1 MEPPIIEDCRVN
13 EAVDPDSPIGQTARA
28 WALAV
33 VGEDFPPERSRMLG
47 AWLDADPQHR
57 RAYEQ
62 AESVVMMLGGLQG
75 LSVSPNIT
83 PSVSPLRRT
92 TARAGSR
99 WRVPAM
105 AAGGLLAACLA
116 LTVAAL
122 PGPAY
127 ETARGET
134 RQIAL
139 GDGSQITL
147 APASRLKAASRW
159 RPRALSLEKGEAF
172 FVVAHQSGRPFTV
185 QAGDALVRV
194 VGTRFNVHRAD
205 QAVRVEVEQG
215 AVQVSDGPEGRDRA
229 VTLRAG
235 QTALADGRGVTVGV
249 LARSE
254 PAGGWRQGRLAYEDA
269 PLAEVVADLN
279 RYSARPLTLGSTATG
294 RLKVT
299 AAFDVAQA
307 DRFVAELPR
316 VLPVRLVADG
326 RGGRALVA
334 DPKRAPEPHAR

>member
-33 VGEDFPPERSRMLG
+33 VGEDFPPERSRLLG

-62 AESVVMMLGGLQG
+62 AEGVVLMLGGLG
-75 LSVSPNIT
+75 VT
-83 PSVSPLRRT
+83 PAVERERLPVARP
-92 TARAGSR
+92 TAR

-116 LTVAAL
+116 IAVFAL
-122 PGPAY
+122 PVPTY
-127 ETARGET
+127 ETQPGET

-139 GDGSQITL
+139 SDGSQVTL

-159 RPRALSLEKGEAF
+159 RPRALSLERGEAF
-172 FVVAHQSGRPFTV
+172 FVVAHQDGHPFTV
-185 QAGDALVRV
+185 QAGDAMVRV
-194 VGTRFNVHRAD
+194 IGTRFNVHHGAGQD
-205 QAVRVEVEQG
+205 VRVEVEQG
-215 AVQVSDGPEGRDRA
+215 VVQVSDGGQDRA

-235 QTALADGRGVTVGV
+235 QTAVADARGLSVGV
-249 LARSE
+249 LARSDL
-254 PAGGWRQGRLAYEDA
+254 AGGWRQGRLAYDDA

-279 RYSARPLTLGSTATG
+279 RYSERPLTIDSAATG

-316 VLPVRLVADG
+316 VLPVRLTSDG
-326 RGGRALVA
+326 RGGRILVAA
-334 DPKRAPEPHAR
+334 DPKRALEPHAR

>member
-33 VGEDFPPERSRMLG
+33 VGEDFPPERSRLLG

-62 AESVVMMLGGLQG
+62 AEDVVLMLGA
-75 LSVSPNIT
+75 LSTSPAAE
-83 PSVSPLRRT
+83 V
-92 TARAGSR
+92 AGRPAAPQAGR
-99 WRVPAM
+99 WRIPAM

-116 LTVAAL
+116 IAVFAL
-122 PGPAY
+122 PAPTY
-127 ETARGET
+127 ETQSGET

-139 GDGSQITL
+139 SDGSQVTL

-159 RPRALSLEKGEAF
+159 RPRALSLERGEAF
-172 FVVAHQSGRPFTV
+172 FVVAHQDGHPFTV
-185 QAGDALVRV
+185 QAGDAMVRV
-194 VGTRFNVHRAD
+194 IGTRFNVHHGAGQD
-205 QAVRVEVEQG
+205 VRVEVEQG
-215 AVQVSDGPEGRDRA
+215 VVQVSDGGQDRA

-235 QTALADGRGVTVGV
+235 QTAVADARGLSVGV
-249 LARSE
+249 LARSDL
-254 PAGGWRQGRLAYEDA
+254 AGGWRQGRLAYDDA

-279 RYSARPLTLGSTATG
+279 RYSQRPLTIDSAATG

-316 VLPVRLVADG
+316 VLPVRLTSDG
-326 RGGRALVA
+326 RGGRILVAA

>member
-33 VGEDFPPERSRMLG
+33 VGEDFPPERSRLLG

-62 AESVVMMLGGLQG
+62 AEGVVLMLGGL
-75 LSVSPNIT
+75 SASPAVERERL
-83 PSVSPLRRT
+83 PVARP
-92 TARAGSR
+92 TAR

-116 LTVAAL
+116 IAVFAL
-122 PGPAY
+122 PAPTY
-127 ETARGET
+127 ETQPGET
-134 RQIAL
+134 RQIGL
-139 GDGSQITL
+139 SDGSQVTL

-159 RPRALSLEKGEAF
+159 RPRALSLERGEAF
-172 FVVAHQSGRPFTV
+172 FVVAHQDGQPFTV
-185 QAGDALVRV
+185 QAGDAMVRV
-194 VGTRFNVHRAD
+194 IGTRFNVHHGAD
-205 QAVRVEVEQG
+205 QDVRVEVEQG
-215 AVQVSDGPEGRDRA
+215 VVQVSDGGQDRA

-235 QTALADGRGVTVGV
+235 QTAVADTRGLSVGV
-249 LARSE
+249 LARSDL
-254 PAGGWRQGRLAYEDA
+254 AGGWRQGRLAYDDA

-279 RYSARPLTLGSTATG
+279 RYGQRPLTIDSAATG
-294 RLKVT
+294 QLKVT

-316 VLPVRLVADG
+316 VLPVRLTSDG
-326 RGGRALVA
+326 RGGRILVAA

>member
-33 VGEDFPPERSRMLG
+33 VGEDFPPERSRLLG

-62 AESVVMMLGGLQG
+62 AEGVVLMLGGL
-75 LSVSPNIT
+75 SA
-83 PSVSPLRRT
+83 SPLAEPVGRPI
-92 TARAGSR
+92 ARPAVPQAR
-99 WRVPAM
+99 QWRAPAM

-116 LTVAAL
+116 IAVFAL
-122 PGPAY
+122 PAPTY
-127 ETARGET
+127 ETQPGET

-139 GDGSQITL
+139 SDGSQVTL

-159 RPRALSLEKGEAF
+159 RPRALSLERGEAF
-172 FVVAHQSGRPFTV
+172 FVVAHQEGHPFTV
-185 QAGDALVRV
+185 QAGDAMVRV
-194 VGTRFNVHRAD
+194 IGTRFNVHHGAD
-205 QAVRVEVEQG
+205 QDVRVEVEQG
-215 AVQVSDGPEGRDRA
+215 VVQVSDGGRDRA

-235 QTALADGRGVTVGV
+235 QTAVADARGLSVGV
-249 LARSE
+249 LARSDL
-254 PAGGWRQGRLAYEDA
+254 AGGWRQGRLAYDDA

-279 RYSARPLTLGSTATG
+279 RYGQRPLTIDSAATG

-316 VLPVRLVADG
+316 VLPVRLTSDG
-326 RGGRALVA
+326 RGGRILVAA

>member
-47 AWLDADPQHR
+47 AWLDADPLHR

-62 AESVVMMLGGLQG
+62 AESVVLMLGGLQG
-75 LSVSPNIT
+75 LGGSSVATAQPR
-83 PSVSPLRRT
+83 PMDRRV
-92 TARAGSR
+92 ARRAR
-99 WRVPAM
+99 WGMPVGI
-105 AAGGLLAACLA
+105 AGGLLAASLA
-116 LTVAAL
+116 IAFFAL

-127 ETARGET
+127 DTQQGET

-139 GDGSQITL
+139 SDGSQVTL
-147 APASRLKAASRW
+147 APASRLRAASRW
-159 RPRALSLEKGEAF
+159 KPRALSLERGEAF
-172 FVVAHQSGRPFTV
+172 FVVAHQSGHPFTV

-194 VGTRFNVHRAD
+194 IGTRFNVHHGVD
-205 QAVRVEVEQG
+205 QKVRVEVEQG
-215 AVQVSDGPEGRDRA
+215 AVQVSDEGGQNHA

-235 QTALADGRGVTVGV
+235 QTVLADARGLTVGV
-249 LARSE
+249 LAR
-254 PAGGWRQGRLAYEDA
+254 PDLAGGWRQGRLAYEDA

-279 RYSARPLTLGSTATG
+279 RYSQRPLTIGSAATG

-299 AAFDVAQA
+299 AAFEIAQA
-307 DRFVAELPR
+307 DRFVAELPK
-316 VLPVRLVADG
+316 VLPVRLASDG
-326 RGGRALVA
+326 RGGRVLVA
-334 DPKRAPEPHAR
+334 TEPRRAPEPHAR

>member
-33 VGEDFPPERSRMLG
+33 VGEDFPPERSRQFG
-47 AWLDADPQHR
+47 AWLDADPRHR

-62 AESVVMMLGGLQG
+62 AETVVMMLGALR
-75 LSVSPNIT
+75 T
-83 PSVSPLRRT
+83 PTAVEPVRRP
-92 TARAGSR
+92 AAR
-99 WRVPAM
+99 WRVRALV

-116 LTVAAL
+116 LVVVAL
-122 PGPAY
+122 PGSAY
-127 ETARGET
+127 ETQPGQS
-134 RQIAL
+134 RQVAL

-147 APASRLKAASRW
+147 APGSRLRAASRW
-159 RPRALSLEKGEAF
+159 RPRALSLERGEAF
-172 FVVAHQSGRPFTV
+172 FVVARRDGQPFTV

-194 VGTRFNVHRAD
+194 VGTRFNVHRGAGR
-205 QAVRVEVEQG
+205 AVRVEVEQG
-215 AVQVSDGPEGRDRA
+215 VVQVSDRPDGQDRA

-235 QTALADGRGVTVGV
+235 QTVVADGRGLTVGA
-249 LARSE
+249 LDQANL
-254 PAGGWRQGRLAYEDA
+254 AGGWRQGRLAYDDA

-279 RYSARPLTLGSTATG
+279 RYSRRPLTIGSPAAG

-316 VLPVRLVADG
+316 VLPVRLTSDA
-326 RGGRALVA
+326 RGGRILAAA
-334 DPKRAPEPHAR
+334 DPKRAPEPRAP

>member
-33 VGEDFPPERSRMLG
+33 VGEDFPPERSRLLG
-47 AWLDADPQHR
+47 AWLDADPLHR
-57 RAYEQ
+57 RAYVQ
-62 AESVVMMLGGLQG
+62 AEGVILMLGGLG
-75 LSVSPNIT
+75 AASTADLV
-83 PSVSPLRRT
+83 RRPA
-92 TARAGSR
+92 ARPATK

-105 AAGGLLAACLA
+105 VAGGLLAAGLA
-116 LTVAAL
+116 IAAFAL

-127 ETARGET
+127 DTRPGET

-139 GDGSQITL
+139 SDGSQVTL
-147 APASRLKAASRW
+147 APASRLRAASRW
-159 RPRALSLEKGEAF
+159 RPRALSLDRGEAF
-172 FVVAHQSGRPFTV
+172 FVVAHQNDAPFTV

-194 VGTRFNVHRAD
+194 VGTRFNVHHGVD
-205 QAVRVEVEQG
+205 QDVRVEVEQG
-215 AVQVSDGPEGRDRA
+215 VVQVSDSPDGQDHA

-235 QTALADGRGVTVGV
+235 QTVVADARGLTVGV
-249 LARSE
+249 LAR
-254 PAGGWRQGRLAYEDA
+254 PDQAGGWRQGRLAYDDA

-279 RYSARPLTLGSTATG
+279 RYSRRPLTIDSASTG

-316 VLPVRLVADG
+316 VLPVRLTSDG
-326 RGGRALVA
+326 HGGQVLVA
-334 DPKRAPEPHAR
+334 ADPRRAPEPHAR

>member
-33 VGEDFPPERSRMLG
+33 VGEDFPPERSRQFG

-62 AESVVMMLGGLQG
+62 AEAVVMMLGHLPT
-75 LSVSPNIT
+75 STAIEPA
-83 PSVSPLRRT
+83 RRP
-92 TARAGSR
+92 AAR
-99 WRVPAM
+99 WRAPALV

-116 LTVAAL
+116 LVVAL

-127 ETARGET
+127 ETPSGQS
-134 RQIAL
+134 RQVAL
-139 GDGSQITL
+139 GDGSQVTL
-147 APASRLKAASRW
+147 APGSRLRAASRW
-159 RPRALSLEKGEAF
+159 RPRALSLDRGEAF
-172 FVVAHQSGRPFTV
+172 FVVAHQGGQPFTV

-194 VGTRFNVHRAD
+194 VGTRFNVHRGAGRT
-205 QAVRVEVEQG
+205 VRVEVEQG
-215 AVQVSDGPEGRDRA
+215 VVQVSDRPDAQDRA

-235 QTALADGRGVTVGV
+235 QTVVADGPTLAVGA
-249 LARSE
+249 LDQANL
-254 PAGGWRQGRLAYEDA
+254 AGGWRQGRLAYDDA

-279 RYSARPLTLGSTATG
+279 RYSQRPLAIGSPATG

-299 AAFDVAQA
+299 AAFDVAQVE
-307 DRFVAELPR
+307 RFVAELPR
-316 VLPVRLVADG
+316 VLPVRLTSDG
-326 RGGRALVA
+326 RGGRILVAA
-334 DPKRAPEPHAR
+334 DPKRAPEPRAP

>member
-33 VGEDFPPERSRMLG
+33 AGEDFPPERSRQFG
-47 AWLDADPQHR
+47 AWLDADPLHR

-62 AESVVMMLGGLQG
+62 AETVVMML
-75 LSVSPNIT
+75 SA
-83 PSVSPLRRT
+83 LRT
-92 TARAGSR
+92 STAIEPARRPAAR
-99 WRVPAM
+99 WRTPALV
-105 AAGGLLAACLA
+105 AASGLLAACLA
-116 LTVAAL
+116 LAVVAL

-127 ETARGET
+127 ETQPGQS

-147 APASRLKAASRW
+147 APGSRLRAASRW
-159 RPRALSLEKGEAF
+159 RPRALSLERGEAF
-172 FVVAHQSGRPFTV
+172 FVVAHQGGQPFTV

-194 VGTRFNVHRAD
+194 VGTRFNVHRGAGRS
-205 QAVRVEVEQG
+205 VRVEVEQG
-215 AVQVSDGPEGRDRA
+215 VVQVSDRPDSRDRA

-235 QTALADGRGVTVGV
+235 QTVVADGRGLTVGA
-249 LARSE
+249 LGQANL
-254 PAGGWRQGRLAYEDA
+254 AGGWRLGRLAYDDA

-279 RYSARPLTLGSTATG
+279 RYSRQPLTIGSPATG
-294 RLKVT
+294 RLKLT

-316 VLPVRLVADG
+316 VLPVRLASDG
-326 RGGRALVA
+326 HGGRILVA
-334 DPKRAPEPHAR
+334 ADPNRTPEPRAP

>member
-1 MEPPIIEDCRVN
+1 MEPPITEDCRVN

-33 VGEDFPPERSRMLG
+33 VGEDFPPERSRLLG
-47 AWLDADPQHR
+47 AWLDADPLHR

-62 AESVVMMLGGLQG
+62 AEGVVMMLGA
-75 LSVSPNIT
+75 LSASP
-83 PSVSPLRRT
+83 VAEAARRP
-92 TARAGSR
+92 AAHSAPPQAAR

-116 LTVAAL
+116 IAVFAL
-122 PGPAY
+122 PAPAY
-127 ETARGET
+127 ETQPGET
-134 RQIAL
+134 RRIAL
-139 GDGSQITL
+139 SDGSQVTL

-159 RPRALSLEKGEAF
+159 RPRALSLERGEAF
-172 FVVAHQSGRPFTV
+172 FVVAHQGGQPFTV
-185 QAGDALVRV
+185 QAGDAMVRV
-194 VGTRFNVHRAD
+194 IGTRFNVHHGAD
-205 QAVRVEVEQG
+205 QDVRVEVEQG
-215 AVQVSDGPEGRDRA
+215 VVQVSDGGRDRA

-235 QTALADGRGVTVGV
+235 QTAVADARGLSVGL
-249 LARSE
+249 LARSDL
-254 PAGGWRQGRLAYEDA
+254 AGGWRQGRLAYDDA

-279 RYSARPLTLGSTATG
+279 RYSQRRLTIDSAATG

-316 VLPVRLVADG
+316 VLPVRLASDG
-326 RGGRALVA
+326 RGGRILVAA

>member
-33 VGEDFPPERSRMLG
+33 VGEDFPPERSRLLG
-47 AWLDADPQHR
+47 AWLDADPLHR

-62 AESVVMMLGGLQG
+62 AEGVVLMLGALGAAPA
-75 LSVSPNIT
+75 VERARSPA
-83 PSVSPLRRT
+83 
-92 TARAGSR
+92 ARPAPR

-116 LTVAAL
+116 IAVFAL
-122 PGPAY
+122 PAPAF
-127 ETARGET
+127 ETQPGET

-139 GDGSQITL
+139 SDGSQVTL

-159 RPRALSLEKGEAF
+159 RPRALSLERGEAF
-172 FVVAHQSGRPFTV
+172 FVVTHQDGQPFTV
-185 QAGDALVRV
+185 QAGDATVRV
-194 VGTRFNVHRAD
+194 IGTRFNVHHGAD
-205 QAVRVEVEQG
+205 QDVRVEVEQG
-215 AVQVSDGPEGRDRA
+215 VVQVSAGGRDRA

-235 QTALADGRGVTVGV
+235 QTAVAGARGLTAVAQSGQ
-249 LARSE
+249 
-254 PAGGWRQGRLAYEDA
+254 AGGWRQGRLAYDDA

-279 RYSARPLTLGSTATG
+279 RYSQRPLTVDSAATG

-316 VLPVRLVADG
+316 VLPVRLASDG
-326 RGGRALVA
+326 RGGRILVAA

>member
-1 MEPPIIEDCRVN
+1 MEPPITEDCRVN

-33 VGEDFPPERSRMLG
+33 VGEDFPPERSRLLG
-47 AWLDADPQHR
+47 AWLDADPLHR

-62 AESVVMMLGGLQG
+62 AEGVVMMLGALGASPVAEAARRPAAHSAPLQA
-75 LSVSPNIT
+75 
-83 PSVSPLRRT
+83 
-92 TARAGSR
+92 AR
-99 WRVPAM
+99 WCVPAM

-116 LTVAAL
+116 VAVFAL
-122 PGPAY
+122 PAPAF
-127 ETARGET
+127 ETQPGET

-139 GDGSQITL
+139 SDGSQVTL

-159 RPRALSLEKGEAF
+159 RPRALSLERGEAF
-172 FVVAHQSGRPFTV
+172 FVVAHQGGQPFTV
-185 QAGDALVRV
+185 QAGDAMVRV
-194 VGTRFNVHRAD
+194 IGTRFNVHHGAD
-205 QAVRVEVEQG
+205 QDVRVEVEQG
-215 AVQVSDGPEGRDRA
+215 VVQVSDGGRDRA

-235 QTALADGRGVTVGV
+235 QTAVADARGLSVGV
-249 LARSE
+249 LARSDL
-254 PAGGWRQGRLAYEDA
+254 AGGWRQGRLAYDDA

-279 RYSARPLTLGSTATG
+279 RYSQRPLTIDSAATG

-316 VLPVRLVADG
+316 VLPVRLASDG
-326 RGGRALVA
+326 RGGRILVAA

>member
-28 WALAV
+28 WALAI
-33 VGEDFPPERSRMLG
+33 VGEDFPPERSRLLG
-47 AWLDADPQHR
+47 AWLDADPLHR

-62 AESVVMMLGGLQG
+62 AEGVILMLGGLG
-75 LSVSPNIT
+75 ASPVAESVGRPAPPHAARRVT
-83 PSVSPLRRT
+83 P
-92 TARAGSR
+92 

-105 AAGGLLAACLA
+105 AVGGLLAACLA
-116 LTVAAL
+116 VAVFAL
-122 PGPAY
+122 PAPAY
-127 ETARGET
+127 ETRPGET

-139 GDGSQITL
+139 SDGSQVTL
-147 APASRLKAASRW
+147 APASRLRAASRW
-159 RPRALSLEKGEAF
+159 RPRALSLERGEAF
-172 FVVAHQSGRPFTV
+172 FVVAHQGGQPFTV
-185 QAGDALVRV
+185 QAGDAMVRV
-194 VGTRFNVHRAD
+194 IGTRFNVHHGAD
-205 QAVRVEVEQG
+205 RDVRVEVEQG
-215 AVQVSDGPEGRDRA
+215 VVQVSDGPGGQDRA

-235 QTALADGRGVTVGV
+235 QTAVADARGLTVGV
-249 LARSE
+249 PPRSD
-254 PAGGWRQGRLAYEDA
+254 PAGGWRQGRLAYDDA

-279 RYSARPLTLGSTATG
+279 RYSQHPLTIDSTATG

-316 VLPVRLVADG
+316 VLPVRLISDG
-326 RGGRALVA
+326 RGGRILVAA

>member
-33 VGEDFPPERSRMLG
+33 VGEDFPPERSRQFG
-47 AWLDADPQHR
+47 AWLDADPRHR

-62 AESVVMMLGGLQG
+62 AETVVMMLG
-75 LSVSPNIT
+75 S
-83 PSVSPLRRT
+83 LRIP
-92 TARAGSR
+92 TAVEPVRRPAAR
-99 WRVPAM
+99 WRVPALV

-116 LTVAAL
+116 LAVVAL
-122 PGPAY
+122 PGSTY
-127 ETARGET
+127 ETQPGQS
-134 RQIAL
+134 RQVAL

-147 APASRLKAASRW
+147 GPGSRLSAASRW
-159 RPRALSLEKGEAF
+159 RPRALSLERGEAF
-172 FVVAHQSGRPFTV
+172 FVVAHQDGRPFTV

-194 VGTRFNVHRAD
+194 VGTRFNVHHDAD
-205 QAVRVEVEQG
+205 RAVRVEVEQG
-215 AVQVSDGPEGRDRA
+215 VVQVSDRPRGQDRA
-229 VTLRAG
+229 VTLHAG
-235 QTALADGRGVTVGV
+235 QTVVADRRGLTLGR
-249 LARSE
+249 LDQAQL
-254 PAGGWRQGRLAYEDA
+254 AGGWRQGRLAYDDT

-279 RYSARPLTLGSTATG
+279 RYSQRPLAIGSPAAG

-316 VLPVRLVADG
+316 VLPVRLTSDG
-326 RGGRALVA
+326 RGGRILVAA
-334 DPKRAPEPHAR
+334 DPKRAPESHAP

>member
-33 VGEDFPPERSRMLG
+33 VGEDFPPERSRQFG

-62 AESVVMMLGGLQG
+62 AEAVVMMLGHLPT
-75 LSVSPNIT
+75 STAIEPA
-83 PSVSPLRRT
+83 RRP
-92 TARAGSR
+92 AAR
-99 WRVPAM
+99 WRAPALV

-116 LTVAAL
+116 LVVAL

-127 ETARGET
+127 ETPSGQS
-134 RQIAL
+134 RQVAL
-139 GDGSQITL
+139 GDGSQVTL
-147 APASRLKAASRW
+147 APGSRLRAASRW
-159 RPRALSLEKGEAF
+159 RPRALSLDRGEAF
-172 FVVAHQSGRPFTV
+172 FVVAHQGGQPFTV

-194 VGTRFNVHRAD
+194 VGTRFNVHRGAGRT
-205 QAVRVEVEQG
+205 VRIEVEQG
-215 AVQVSDGPEGRDRA
+215 VVQVSDRPDAQDRA

-235 QTALADGRGVTVGV
+235 QTVVAEGRALTVGA
-249 LARSE
+249 LDQANL
-254 PAGGWRQGRLAYEDA
+254 AGGWRQGRLAYDDA

-279 RYSARPLTLGSTATG
+279 RYSQRPLAIGSPATG

-307 DRFVAELPR
+307 ERFVAELPR
-316 VLPVRLVADG
+316 VLPVRLTSDG
-326 RGGRALVA
+326 RGGRILVAA
-334 DPKRAPEPHAR
+334 DPKRAPEPRAP

>member
-1 MEPPIIEDCRVN
+1 MN
-13 EAVDPDSPIGQTARA
+13 EAVDPDSPIGRTARA

-33 VGEDFPPERSRMLG
+33 VGEDFPPERSRLLG
-47 AWLDADPQHR
+47 AWLDADPRHR

-62 AESVVMMLGGLQG
+62 AEGVVMMLGGLQG
-75 LSVSPNIT
+75 LAAAPVAARPAARR
-83 PSVSPLRRT
+83 PLP
-92 TARAGSR
+92 
-99 WRVPAM
+99 WRVPAVA

-116 LTVAAL
+116 LVVFAL

-127 ETARGET
+127 DTRPGEI

-147 APASRLKAASRW
+147 APGSRLKAASRW
-159 RPRALSLEKGEAF
+159 RPRALSLERGEAF
-172 FVVAHQSGRPFTV
+172 FVVAHQDGHPFTV
-185 QAGDALVRV
+185 KAGDALVRV
-194 VGTRFNVHRAD
+194 VGTRFNVHHGAD
-205 QAVRVEVEQG
+205 QDVRVEVEQG
-215 AVQVSDGPEGRDRA
+215 VVQVSDGDQARA

-235 QTALADGRGVTVGV
+235 QTATADARGVTLGA
-249 LARSE
+249 LPR
-254 PAGGWRQGRLAYEDA
+254 PDQAGGWRQGRLAYDDA

-279 RYSARPLTLGSTATG
+279 RYSSRPLTLGSAATG

-316 VLPVRLVADG
+316 VLPVRLIADG
-326 RGGRALVA
+326 QGGRTLVAA
-334 DPKRAPEPHAR
+334 DPKHAPEPHAR

>member
-13 EAVDPDSPIGQTARA
+13 EAVDPDSPTGQTARA

-33 VGEDFPPERSRMLG
+33 VGEDLPPERSRMLG
-47 AWLDADPQHR
+47 AWLDADPQHK

-75 LSVSPNIT
+75 LSAAPTAT
-83 PSVSPLRRT
+83 PLLRPAVRRP
-92 TARAGSR
+92 AR
-99 WRVPAM
+99 WRVPAL

-127 ETARGET
+127 ETGLGQT
-134 RQIAL
+134 RQVAL
-139 GDGSQITL
+139 DDGSQITL

-159 RPRALSLEKGEAF
+159 RPRALSLERGEAF

-205 QAVRVEVEQG
+205 RAVRVEVEQG
-215 AVQVSDGPEGRDRA
+215 AVQVSDGPESRDRA

-235 QTALADGRGVTVGV
+235 QTALADARGVTVGA
-249 LARSE
+249 LPRGDQ
-254 PAGGWRQGRLAYEDA
+254 AGGWRQGRLAYEDA

-279 RYSARPLTLGSTATG
+279 RYSQRPLSIGSAATG

-299 AAFDVAQA
+299 AAFEVAQA

-316 VLPVRLVADG
+316 VLPVRLVSDG
-326 RGGRALVA
+326 RGGRALVAA
-334 DPKRAPEPHAR
+334 DPKRAPEPHAP

>member
-28 WALAV
+28 WVLAV
-33 VGEDFPPERSRMLG
+33 AGEDFPPERSRLLG

-62 AESVVMMLGGLQG
+62 AEGVILMLGGLRAPPIAG
-75 LSVSPNIT
+75 AIGRPA
-83 PSVSPLRRT
+83 
-92 TARAGSR
+92 ARPIAR

-116 LTVAAL
+116 IAVVTL
-122 PGPAY
+122 PAPAY
-127 ETARGET
+127 ETRAGET

-139 GDGSQITL
+139 SDGSQVTL
-147 APASRLKAASRW
+147 APASSLRAASRW
-159 RPRALSLEKGEAF
+159 RPRALSLERGEAF
-172 FVVAHQSGRPFTV
+172 FVVAHQNGQPFTV
-185 QAGDALVRV
+185 QAGDAMVRV
-194 VGTRFNVHRAD
+194 IGTRFNVHHGVDRG
-205 QAVRVEVEQG
+205 VRVEVEQG
-215 AVQVSDGPEGRDRA
+215 AVQVSDGDQDRA

-235 QTALADGRGVTVGV
+235 QTALAGARGLAVGV
-249 LARSE
+249 LARSDQ
-254 PAGGWRQGRLAYEDA
+254 AGEWRQGRLAYDDA

-279 RYSARPLTLGSTATG
+279 RYSPRPLTIDSAATG

-299 AAFDVAQA
+299 AAFDIAQA

-316 VLPVRLVADG
+316 VLPVRLASDG
-326 RGGRALVA
+326 RGGRILAA
-334 DPKRAPEPHAR
+334 DPKRAPERHAP

>member
-33 VGEDFPPERSRMLG
+33 VGEDFPPERSRLLG

-62 AESVVMMLGGLQG
+62 AEGVVLMLGGLG
-75 LSVSPNIT
+75 VT
-83 PSVSPLRRT
+83 PAVERERLPVARP
-92 TARAGSR
+92 TAR
-99 WRVPAM
+99 WRAPAM

-116 LTVAAL
+116 IAVFAL
-122 PGPAY
+122 PAPTY
-127 ETARGET
+127 ETQPGET

-139 GDGSQITL
+139 SDGSQVTL

-159 RPRALSLEKGEAF
+159 RPRALSLERGEAF
-172 FVVAHQSGRPFTV
+172 FVVAHQDGQPFTV
-185 QAGDALVRV
+185 QAGDAMVRV
-194 VGTRFNVHRAD
+194 IGTRFNVHHGAD
-205 QAVRVEVEQG
+205 QDVRVEVEQG
-215 AVQVSDGPEGRDRA
+215 VVQVSDGGQDRA

-235 QTALADGRGVTVGV
+235 QTAVADARGLSVGV
-249 LARSE
+249 LARSDL
-254 PAGGWRQGRLAYEDA
+254 AGGWRQGRLAYDDA

-279 RYSARPLTLGSTATG
+279 RYSQRPLTIDSAATG

-316 VLPVRLVADG
+316 VLPVRLTSDG
-326 RGGRALVA
+326 RGGRILVAA
-334 DPKRAPEPHAR
+334 DPKRALEPHAR